1 MLCFVFSK
9 VGGRTRYNNIV
20 VVVVVVVVVVAFC
33 GRARV
38 TKEWIGNPSL

>member
-20 VVVVVVVVVVAFC
+20 VVVVVVVAFC